1 MSLVTKILFTLVV
14 IASFALG
21 IFSAVLYVKTAA
33 ALTLPVLASAM
44 ALGVGVMVVSAC
56 FSIGLFFVLAVTY
69 FTAIER

>member
-1 MSLVTKILFTLVV
+1 MSLVTKIALALVV

-33 ALTLPVLASAM
+33 ALTLPVLTSAI

-56 FSIGLFFVLAVTY
+56 FSIGLFFVLTVTY
-69 FTAIER
+69 FTAIDR